1 MQQAFELTAQARSDT
16 GKGASRRLRRTGQV
30 PGIVYGGDAAP
41 EMITLAHNELAQH
54 LEQEAFYSHVLTLTT
69 PGGEQQVVLK
79 DVQRHP
85 AKPFIM
91 HIDLLRVSASEKIKM
106 QVPLHFSGEDTAPGV
121 KAGGVASH
129 YVTDVEVSCLPGDL
143 PEFIDI
149 DMSSMDLGDSLHLSE
164 LILPEGVELTALS
177 QGQENDVTI
186 VGVAMPRVE
195 EEEEG
200 EIGEAVE
207 PEAGEEPSES

>member
-1 MQQAFELTAQARSDT
+1 MQEAFELTAQARSDM
-16 GKGASRRLRRTGQV
+16 GKGASRRLRRSGQV
-30 PGIVYGGDAAP
+30 PGIIYGGNSAP
-41 EMITLAHNELAQH
+41 EMITMVHNELAQH
-54 LEQEAFYSHVLTLTT
+54 LEQESFYSHVLTLKM
-69 PGGEQQVVLK
+69 PSGEQQVVLK

-149 DMSSMDLGDSLHLSE
+149 DMSSMDLGDSLHLSD
-164 LILPEGVELTALS
+164 LKMPEGVELTALS
-177 QGQENDVTI
+177 QGAENDVTI
-186 VGVAMPRVE
+186 AGVAMARVVE
-195 EEEEG
+195 EEDVEVGEG
-200 EIGEAVE
+200 LE
-207 PEAGEEPSES
+207 PESDEEPSES